1 MEELALLILGAGWTA
16 TFLIPL
22 LESRNISFA
31 ATTTTGHP
39 VAGAPTLTFK
49 FDPSAPEDQTRA
61 AIAALPRARHVLI
74 TFPLTGTGPSK
85 LLVETYTNTHRSA
98 AADPNSSS
106 PSPSTPRFIQL
117 GSAGIWQPDSP
128 YQLQHPQPPQQ
139 SPTPQPQAQPQ
150 PPWKTRHSP
159 YTTSDPRAIAEDE
172 LRALGG
178 CVLCLAGLWGGTRTV
193 RGWAGRVAPTKE
205 AVRGKRSLHLVHG
218 GDVARVVVRV
228 VEGGGGGGEGEGGF
242 WERVGRG
249 QRWLVTDGFVYDWWA
264 LLAGWAEREDGGVME
279 QAGWVFELMRE
290 EGVRALPRSMEV
302 LGRCYDT
309 REFWEAFGL
318 VPLKGRIV

>member
-39 VAGAPTLTFK
+39 VAGAPTLAFK

-74 TFPLTGTGPSK
+74 TFPLTGAGPSK
-85 LLVETYTNTHRSA
+85 LLVETYTTTHHSGAAPSA
-98 AADPNSSS
+98 TTHPSS
-106 PSPSTPRFIQL
+106 STPRFIQL

-128 YQLQHPQPPQQ
+128 YQLQLPQAQQQQQQQ
-139 SPTPQPQAQPQ
+139 SPS
-150 PPWKTRHSP
+150 PWKTRHSP
-159 YTTSDPRAIAEDE
+159 YATDNPRAIAEDE

-178 CVLCLAGLWGGTRTV
+178 CVLCLAGLWGGARNV
-193 RGWAGRVAPTKE
+193 RGWAGRVAPDKA
-205 AVRGKRSLHLVHG
+205 AVRGKGSLHLIHG
-218 GDVARVVVRV
+218 VDVARVVVRI
-228 VEGGGGGGEGEGGF
+228 VEADGEDGDGEGW

-264 LLAGWAEREDGGVME
+264 LLAGWAEREDGGGVTE
-279 QAGWVFELMRE
+279 QAGWVVELMRE

-309 REFWEAFGL
+309 REFWEAWGL
-318 VPLKGRIV
+318 VPLKGGIVMM